1 MIHLGFYCSSNDEHR
16 NGERDRKIFPAGWRA
31 VWDFYNF
38 DTSAAF
44 HPITVQYRM
53 TRPSRMRVRGKGE
66 GVCGGLQGTLGAAR
80 KWGGATLVIKVG
92 RVSLVR

>member
-38 DTSAAF
+38 HTSAAF

-66 GVCGGLQGTLGAAR
+66 GACVAGDAR
-80 KWGGATLVIKVG
+80 GSPETGEVQRW
-92 RVSLVR
+92 

>member
-1 MIHLGFYCSSNDEHR
+1 M
-16 NGERDRKIFPAGWRA
+16 

-38 DTSAAF
+38 HTSAAF

-66 GVCGGLQGTLGAAR
+66 GACVAGDAGGSPEMGEVQR
-80 KWGGATLVIKVG
+80 W
-92 RVSLVR
+92 